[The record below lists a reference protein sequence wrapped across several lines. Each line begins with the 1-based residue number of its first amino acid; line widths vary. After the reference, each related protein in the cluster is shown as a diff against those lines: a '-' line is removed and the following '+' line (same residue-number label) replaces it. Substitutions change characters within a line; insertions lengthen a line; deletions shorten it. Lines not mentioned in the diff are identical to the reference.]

1 MAEPVTAILFGAG
14 ARGAE
19 AYGPYSLEHP
29 DEIQFVAVAEPRRS
43 RREQFAA
50 QHSIPEDRCFET
62 WQQALESRI
71 PADVVVNCTQDQMHA
86 ESSIPAL
93 QAGYDMLLEKPIAH
107 SLEDAIR
114 IVLAAEAAGR
124 YLQICHVLRFTDF
137 FTNIKSLLDE
147 NRLGQVITISHRENV
162 AAWHMAHSFVRG
174 NWRREELSSP
184 MILAKCCHDLDLL
197 TWFTGEAPLSL
208 SSFGSLRHFK
218 TENAPPGAP
227 ERCTDGCPAEDSC
240 PFYAPAIYIDLVPF
254 KYALSQSKIPLY
266 RIIGGQSLK
275 YPSVVNSIGNL
286 IPPLRELTE
295 YTGWPR
301 SVVSDDPGNEAALM
315 DELRQGSYGRCVY
328 HCDNDVVDQQ
338 VVTMQF
344 PSGISASLT
353 MHGHSHEEGRTLRI
367 DGSQASLLAKFSF
380 HRSFIEI
387 HDHRSMAVEVINF
400 PSTVEQTG
408 HGGGDFG
415 IMRDFVRSIRD
426 RNNASL
432 SARESLES
440 HFMAF
445 AAEQSRLE
453 GININMT
460 DFRNQSESNLGNIP
474 NT

>member
-1 MAEPVTAILFGAG
+1 MPKPITAILFGAG

-19 AYGPYSLEHP
+19 SYGPYALKHP
-29 DEIQFVAVAEPRRS
+29 DEIQFIAVAEPRPS
-43 RREQFAA
+43 RREQFATL
-50 QHSIPEDRCFET
+50 HSIPEDRCFET
-62 WQQALESRI
+62 WRHALESNI
-71 PADVVVNCTQDQMHA
+71 PADVVINCTQDQMHA
-86 ESSIPAL
+86 DSSIPAL

-114 IVLAAEAAGR
+114 IVGAAEKTDR

-137 FTNIKSLLDE
+137 FTKIKSLLE
-147 NRLGQVITISHRENV
+147 QERLGQVITISHRENV
-162 AAWHMAHSFVRG
+162 AAWHMSHSFVRG
-174 NWRREELSSP
+174 NWRCEELSSP

-197 TWFTGEAPLSL
+197 TWFAGESPNSL
-208 SSFGSLRHFK
+208 SSYGSLVHFK
-218 TENAPPGAP
+218 PENAPPGAP
-227 ERCTDGCPAEDSC
+227 PRCTDGCPVEDSC

-254 KYALSQSKIPLY
+254 KYALSQSKLPLY
-266 RIIGGQSLK
+266 RIVGGQSLK
-275 YPSVVNSIGNL
+275 YPQAVNSIGKL
-286 IPPLRELTE
+286 IPHLRELTE
-295 YTGWPR
+295 YKGWPR
-301 SVVSDDPGNEAALM
+301 SVVSDNPGNEGALM
-315 DELRQGSYGRCVY
+315 DELRQGPYGRCVY
-328 HCDNDVVDQQ
+328 FCDNDVVDQQ

-344 PSGISASLT
+344 PGGICASLT

-387 HDHRSMAVEVINF
+387 HDHRSMEVEKIDF
-400 PSTVEQTG
+400 PSTVEETG

-426 RNNASL
+426 RQNASI
-432 SARESLES
+432 SARDSLES

-453 GININMT
+453 NTKIDMASFRQQSLINT
-460 DFRNQSESNLGNIP
+460 STIP